1 MQYIGYHELQK
12 IAKFDIT
19 KKFLGFF
26 RGKKSV
32 IADKNN
38 TDKVCHIY
46 VYGFMH
52 NSGATHF
59 CLCFA
64 SFLKERNGMLYVS
77 GIMTHQ
83 ITGQLQ
89 TKEHYV
95 TVYIQ

>member
-32 IADKNN
+32 IVDKNN

-59 CLCFA
+59 CLCLHH
-64 SFLKERNGMLYVS
+64 S
-77 GIMTHQ
+77 
-83 ITGQLQ
+83 
-89 TKEHYV
+89 
-95 TVYIQ
+95 